1 MMFYIWIIVAIGGTF
16 LLAVIML
23 LVCFCKQCC
32 CFKRSAHGSGTKET
46 DYSFARDKEL
56 ESKRKTATELSSS
69 IGAKNANGSQSASKM
84 LAITQN
90 GEERV

>member
-1 MMFYIWIIVAIGGTF
+1 MFYIWIIIAISGTF
-16 LLAVIML
+16 VLAVILL
-23 LVCFCKQCC
+23 LVCFCMKCC
-32 CFKRSAHGSGTKET
+32 CFKRSGHASGSKQT
-46 DYSFARDKEL
+46 DYSYAENKEL

-69 IGAKNANGSQSASKM
+69 IAANNPNGSQSATKM